1 MVALPPP
8 SKDVFSVTGS
18 PLFFPSSFDRDF
30 CFIDD
35 DDDVDDDSVVLLLE
49 LTTPSS
55 PVAVEK

>member
-8 SKDVFSVTGS
+8 SKDVFSVTGP